1 MQKLKKLAQVINP
14 RKRFLTLWRES
25 KRMRKSEKVRAR
37 VRVSAN
43 SLRLS
48 LSRDRAILRSCR
60 ARTYQ
65 SKFVTLSGIMS
76 DAYSNCTT
84 WCHDAMLMMEY
95 WASAPAT
102 VELICIANQSR
113 SRLFRGSWKIE
124 VVGKTTLCAEKKNHL
139 KVWPIFSR
147 LFFEPYVST
156 SIKDF
161 MFSCK
166 TIPFRQIFRNIFV
179 VFYKKEFFL
188 FSFL

>member
-124 VVGKTTLCAEKKNHL
+124 VVGKTTLCAEKKTFKSLAH
-139 KVWPIFSR
+139 FSR

-179 VFYKKEFFL
+179 VFSIKKNSF